1 MSLAR
6 AWSVALVGVQGHIV
20 EIEADLNTG
29 IPGLTVIG
37 LPDAA
42 LAESRDRIK
51 AAILNSEEQWPNQRI
66 TLALSPA
73 SMPKRGSSFDL
84 ALAAGV
90 LAANEGV
97 PGDAL
102 IGRVLLGELGLDGRV
117 RGVPGVLPAV
127 LSATRFGFE
136 RFVVPVDN
144 LAEARLVPGA
154 SVIGVASLRS
164 LVRVLR
170 GADDGDEPRVRDA
183 LTPATPPA
191 DLVDVAGQPEGR
203 TAIEVAAAG
212 GHHLFLLGPPGAGK
226 TMLAERL
233 PGILP
238 PLSVEE
244 ALEVTAIHS
253 VAGRLPTTEP
263 LITTAPYQDPHH
275 NATMAAIVG
284 GVGGGSG
291 VARPGAAC
299 LAHRGVLFLD
309 EAPEFA
315 SGVLDALRQP
325 LEKGWVSIA
334 RAAGTAVYPSR
345 FSLVM
350 AANPCPCA
358 RPDKACTCPRDK
370 RRRYMSRL
378 SGPLLD
384 RVDLRVSIPR
394 VTRAEM
400 LAEDGR
406 GEPSAAVAARVAM
419 ARETAAK
426 RYADTPWRTN
436 NDVPPTQ
443 LRRRWPVPR
452 TATAA
457 ADEALDKGQITA
469 RGYGRIL
476 RVAWTLAD
484 LRGVGTPG
492 AAQIGLALGYR
503 TGFVTQ
509 ALGA

>member
-1 MSLAR
+1 
-6 AWSVALVGVQGHIV
+6 
-20 EIEADLNTG
+20 
-29 IPGLTVIG
+29 
-37 LPDAA
+37 
-42 LAESRDRIK
+42 
-51 AAILNSEEQWPNQRI
+51 
-66 TLALSPA
+66 
-73 SMPKRGSSFDL
+73 
-84 ALAAGV
+84 V
-90 LAANEGV
+90 LAANDAV
-97 PGDAL
+97 PGEAL
-102 IGRVLLGELGLDGRV
+102 VGRVLIGELGLDGRV

-127 LSATRFGFE
+127 LAAMSFGFE

-144 LAEARLVPGA
+144 LAEARLVPGVSA
-154 SVIGVASLRS
+154 IGVATLRS

-170 GADDGDEPRVRDA
+170 GDHDGDEPRPGTEVS
-183 LTPATPPA
+183 PAVPPA

-203 TAIEVAAAG
+203 TALEVAAAG
-212 GHHLFLLGPPGAGK
+212 GHHLFMLGPPGAGK

-238 PLSVEE
+238 PLSLDE

-253 VAGRLPTTEP
+253 VAGRLPTREP
-263 LITTAPYQDPHH
+263 LVTTAPYQDPHH
-275 NATMAAIVG
+275 NASIAAIVG
-284 GVGGGSG
+284 GGTGI
-291 VARPGAAC
+291 AKPGAAC

-315 SGVLDALRQP
+315 NGVLDALRQP

-345 FSLVM
+345 FSLVL

-358 RPDKACTCPRDK
+358 RPDKACTCPADR
-370 RRRYMSRL
+370 RRRYLSRL

-406 GEPSAAVAARVAM
+406 GEPSSAVAARVVH

-426 RYADTPWRTN
+426 RYAGTPWRTN
-436 NDVPPTQ
+436 NDVPATH
-443 LRRRWPVPR
+443 LRRLWPIPR
-452 TATAA
+452 RATAA
-457 ADEALDKGQITA
+457 AEEALDKGHITA
-469 RGYGRIL
+469 RGFGRIL

-484 LRGVGTPG
+484 LQDVGAPG
-492 AAQIGLALGYR
+492 ADQVGLALGYR
-503 TGFVTQ
+503 TGFVAQ
-509 ALGA
+509 ALAA

>member
-6 AWSVALVGVQGHIV
+6 AWSVALVGVQGHVV
-20 EIEADLNTG
+20 EIEADLNNG
-29 IPGLTVIG
+29 IPGLTMIG

-51 AAILNSEEQWPNQRI
+51 AAILNSDEQWPNQRI

-90 LAANEGV
+90 LAANGAV
-97 PGDAL
+97 PREAL
-102 IGRVLLGELGLDGRV
+102 VGRVLLGELGLDGRV

-144 LAEARLVPGA
+144 LAEARLVPGVTA
-154 SVIGVASLRS
+154 VGVASLRS

-170 GADDGDEPRVRDA
+170 GEDDGDEPAVRA
-183 LTPATPPA
+183 EATSPAPPA

-238 PLSVEE
+238 PLSLEE

-253 VAGRLPTTEP
+253 VAGRLPTTQP

-275 NATMAAIVG
+275 HATVAAIVG
-284 GVGGGSG
+284 GGTGI
-291 VARPGAAC
+291 ARPGAAC

-315 SGVLDALRQP
+315 SGVLDSLRQP
-325 LEKGWVSIA
+325 LEKGSVSIA

-358 RPDKACTCPRDK
+358 RPDRSCTCPAQK
-370 RRRYMSRL
+370 RRQYMSRL

-406 GEPSAAVAARVAM
+406 GEPSDAVAARVAM
-419 ARETAAK
+419 ARATAAE
-426 RYADTPWRTN
+426 RYAGTPWRTN

-452 TATAA
+452 SATVKLE
-457 ADEALDKGQITA
+457 EALDTGQITA
-469 RGYGRIL
+469 RGFGRIL

-484 LRGVGTPG
+484 LQGVGTPG
-492 AAQIGLALGYR
+492 AAQVGLALGYR

-509 ALGA
+509 ALAA

>member
-1 MSLAR
+1 MALAR
-6 AWSVALVGVQGHIV
+6 AWSVALVGVQGHVV
-20 EIEADLNTG
+20 EVEADLNNG
-29 IPGLTVIG
+29 IPGLTMIG

-51 AAILNSEEQWPNQRI
+51 AAILNSEERWPNQRI

-84 ALAAGV
+84 SLAAGV
-90 LAANEGV
+90 LAADGAV
-97 PGDAL
+97 PAESL
-102 IGRVLLGELGLDGRV
+102 VGRVLLGELGLDGRV

-136 RFVVPVDN
+136 RCIVPVDN
-144 LAEARLVPGA
+144 LAEARLVPGVSA
-154 SVIGVASLRS
+154 IGVASLRS
-164 LVRVLR
+164 LARVLR
-170 GADDGDEPRVRDA
+170 GEDDGDEPSPRHDA
-183 LTPATPPA
+183 TTPLPPA

-212 GHHLFLLGPPGAGK
+212 GHHLFMLGPPGAGK

-238 PLSVEE
+238 SLSLDE

-253 VAGRLPTTEP
+253 VAGRLMTAEP
-263 LITTAPYQDPHH
+263 LIRTAPYQAPHH
-275 NATMAAIVG
+275 NATVAAIVG
-284 GVGGGSG
+284 GGSG
-291 VARPGAAC
+291 IARPGAAC

-315 SGVLDALRQP
+315 SNVLDALRQP
-325 LEKGWVSIA
+325 LEQGSVSIA
-334 RAAGTAVYPSR
+334 RVAGTAVYPSR

-358 RPDKACTCPRDK
+358 RPDSGCTCPADK
-370 RRRYMSRL
+370 RRRYLSRL

-394 VTRAEM
+394 ISRAEM

-406 GEPSAAVAARVAM
+406 GEPSSDVAARVAM
-419 ARETAAK
+419 ARATAAK
-426 RYADTPWRTN
+426 RYAGTPWRTT
-436 NDVPPTQ
+436 NDVPPTE

-452 TATAA
+452 AATRAA
-457 ADEALDKGQITA
+457 EDALDKGQITA

-484 LRGVGTPG
+484 LQDRGTPG
-492 AAQIGLALGYR
+492 AEEIGLALGYR
-503 TGFVTQ
+503 AGFVTQ
-509 ALGA
+509 ALAA

>member
-6 AWSVALVGVQGHIV
+6 AWSVALVGVEGHVV
-20 EIEADLNTG
+20 EIEADLNNG
-29 IPGLTVIG
+29 IPGLTMVG

-51 AAILNSEEQWPNQRI
+51 AAILNSDEQWPNQRI

-84 ALAAGV
+84 ALAAGL
-90 LAANEGV
+90 LAANGAV
-97 PGDAL
+97 PADAL
-102 IGRVLLGELGLDGRV
+102 VGRVLLGELGLDGRV
-117 RGVPGVLPAV
+117 RGVPGVLPAL

-136 RFVVPVDN
+136 RSIVPVDN
-144 LAEARLVPGA
+144 LSEARLVPGVTA
-154 SVIGVASLRS
+154 IGVASLRT
-164 LVRVLR
+164 LVGVLR
-170 GADDGDEPRVRDA
+170 GEHDGDEPRVRKTSTA
-183 LTPATPPA
+183 PTPPA

-238 PLSVEE
+238 PLSLDE

-253 VAGRLPTTEP
+253 VAGRLPTEEP
-263 LITTAPYQDPHH
+263 LIRTAPYQDPHH
-275 NATMAAIVG
+275 NATIAAIVG
-284 GVGGGSG
+284 GGSG
-291 VARPGAAC
+291 IAKPGAAC

-309 EAPEFA
+309 EAPEFQA
-315 SGVLDALRQP
+315 GVLDALRQP
-325 LEKGWVSIA
+325 LEKGRVSIA
-334 RAAGTAVYPSR
+334 RVAGTVVYPSR

-358 RPDKACTCPRDK
+358 RPDTACTCPAEK

-400 LAEDGR
+400 LAEDGC

-419 ARETAAK
+419 ARETAAE
-426 RYADTPWRTN
+426 RYAGTPWRTN

-443 LRRRWPVPR
+443 LRRLWPVPR
-452 TATAA
+452 RATAA
-457 ADEALDKGQITA
+457 IEEALDKGHITA

-484 LRGVGTPG
+484 LQGVGTPT
-492 AAQIGLALGYR
+492 ADQVGLALGYR

-509 ALGA
+509 ALAA

>member
-1 MSLAR
+1 MALAR
-6 AWSVALVGVQGHIV
+6 AWSVALVGVQGHVV
-20 EIEADLNTG
+20 EVEADLNNG
-29 IPGLTVIG
+29 IPGLTMIG

-51 AAILNSEEQWPNQRI
+51 AAILNSGEQWPSQRI

-90 LAANEGV
+90 LAANGAV
-97 PGDAL
+97 PAEAL
-102 IGRVLLGELGLDGRV
+102 RGRVLLGELGLDGRV

-127 LSATRFGFE
+127 LSAARFGLE
-136 RFVVPVDN
+136 RCVVPVDN
-144 LAEARLVPGA
+144 LAEARLVPGVSA
-154 SVIGVASLRS
+154 TGVASLRS

-170 GADDGDEPRVRDA
+170 GEDDGDEPTALADA
-183 LTPATPPA
+183 TLPPPAA

-238 PLSVEE
+238 PLSLEE

-253 VAGRLPTTEP
+253 VAGRLPTSEP
-263 LITTAPYQDPHH
+263 MVTTAPYQDPHH
-275 NATMAAIVG
+275 NATIAAIVG
-284 GVGGGSG
+284 GGSG
-291 VARPGAAC
+291 IARPGAAC

-325 LEKGWVSIA
+325 LEKGSVSIA
-334 RAAGTAVYPSR
+334 RSAGTAVYPSR

-358 RPDKACTCPRDK
+358 RPDKACTCPAER
-370 RRRYMSRL
+370 RRRYLSRL

-419 ARETAAK
+419 ARDTAAA
-426 RYADTPWRTN
+426 RYAGTPWRTN

-443 LRRRWPVPR
+443 LRRRWPIPR
-452 TATAA
+452 SATRAA
-457 ADEALDKGQITA
+457 EEALDKGQITA

-484 LRGVGTPG
+484 LQGVGTPA

-509 ALGA
+509 ALAA

>member
-1 MSLAR
+1 MALAR
-6 AWSVALVGVQGHIV
+6 SWAVALVGVEGHVV
-20 EIEADLNTG
+20 EIEADLNNG
-29 IPGLTVIG
+29 IPGLTMVG

-42 LAESRDRIK
+42 LAEARDRIK
-51 AAILNSEEQWPNQRI
+51 AAILNSGEQWPNQRI

-84 ALAAGV
+84 ALAAGL
-90 LAANEGV
+90 LAANGAV
-97 PGDAL
+97 PADAL
-102 IGRVLLGELGLDGRV
+102 VGRVLLGELGLDGRV

-144 LAEARLVPGA
+144 LNEARLVPGVSA
-154 SVIGVASLRS
+154 VGVASLRS
-164 LVRVLR
+164 LLGVLR
-170 GADDGDEPRVRDA
+170 GAYDGDEPRVREA
-183 LTPATPPA
+183 PTAPARAA
-191 DLVDVAGQPEGR
+191 DLLDVAGQPEGR

-212 GHHLFLLGPPGAGK
+212 GHHLFMLGPPGAGK

-238 PLSVEE
+238 PLSLEE

-253 VAGRLPTTEP
+253 VAGRLPTQEP
-263 LITTAPYQDPHH
+263 LIRIAPYQDPHH

-284 GVGGGSG
+284 GGSG
-291 VARPGAAC
+291 IAKPGAAC

-309 EAPEFA
+309 EAPEFQA
-315 SGVLDALRQP
+315 GVLDALRQP
-325 LEKGWVSIA
+325 LEKGCVSIA
-334 RAAGTAVYPSR
+334 RVAGTVVYPSR

-358 RPDKACTCPRDK
+358 RPNQACTCPPDK

-384 RVDLRVSIPR
+384 RVDLRVSVPR

-419 ARETAAK
+419 AREAAAT
-426 RYADTPWRTN
+426 RYAGTPWRTN

-443 LRRRWPVPR
+443 LRRLWPIPR
-452 TATAA
+452 AATAA
-457 ADEALDKGQITA
+457 AESALDSGQITA

-484 LRGVGTPG
+484 LQGVAVPG
-492 AAQIGLALGYR
+492 AEQIGLALGYR

-509 ALGA
+509 ALAA

>member
-6 AWSVALVGVQGHIV
+6 AWSVALVGVQGHVV
-20 EIEADLNTG
+20 EVEADLNSG
-29 IPGLTVIG
+29 IPGLTMVG

-51 AAILNSEEQWPNQRI
+51 AAIVNSDEEWPRQRI

-90 LAANEGV
+90 LAANGAV
-97 PGDAL
+97 PADAL
-102 IGRVLLGELGLDGRV
+102 AGRVLLGELGLDGRV

-127 LSATRFGFE
+127 LSATGFGFD
-136 RFVVPVDN
+136 RCIVPVDN
-144 LAEARLVPGA
+144 LAEARLVPGVSA
-154 SVIGVASLRS
+154 IGVASLRS

-170 GADDGDEPRVRDA
+170 GEDDGDEP
-183 LTPATPPA
+183 ATQPESAPSLPPA
-191 DLVDVAGQPEGR
+191 DLADVAGQPEGR

-238 PLSVEE
+238 PLSLEE

-253 VAGRLPTTEP
+253 VAGRLPTAEP
-263 LITTAPYQDPHH
+263 LVRTAPYQDPHH
-275 NATMAAIVG
+275 NATIAAIVG
-284 GVGGGSG
+284 GGSG
-291 VARPGAAC
+291 IAKPGAAC

-309 EAPEFA
+309 EAPEFP

-325 LEKGWVSIA
+325 LEKGSVSIA

-358 RPDKACTCPRDK
+358 RPDQACSCPAEK
-370 RRRYMSRL
+370 RRRYLSRL

-406 GEPSAAVAARVAM
+406 GEPSAAVAARVAR
-419 ARETAAK
+419 AREAAAH
-426 RYADTPWRTN
+426 RYAGTPWRTN

-443 LRRRWPVPR
+443 LRRHWPVPR
-452 TATAA
+452 AATAA
-457 ADEALDKGQITA
+457 ADQALDKGQITA

-484 LRGVGTPG
+484 LQGVGTPG
-492 AAQIGLALGYR
+492 ADQIGLALGYR

-509 ALGA
+509 ALAA